1 VPNGTVKAEP
11 ELVKKFVAMGFAEDD
26 VVQVLRSTGNSVE
39 ETTERLLEFVYDED
53 DHDDQS
59 DSYDQTSI
67 SFEDGE
73 MLRNGGGMDDDRNF
87 ADDLAEVMALSEE
100 EAKQTERIQLAQDI
114 ALKEALRRSV
124 EEERMY
130 AANGFRPNGF
140 ASYAAANGTDDVAVP
155 QYAAVPMDQ
164 YGSSGG
170 AVGAAGSLD
179 DEEFALKE
187 ALRLSA
193 EEEAPNGTAY
203 HESFARDGGLGTLR
217 NEPMAGAEVVAASDE
232 LVAQLVAMDFPLAA
246 VTSAL
251 QRTRNNLDAAL
262 AGL

>member
-1 VPNGTVKAEP
+1 MHGPFRHHHPSGLIPSISSTQVKAEP

-114 ALKEALRRSV
+114 ALKEALRRS
-124 EEERMY
+124 
-130 AANGFRPNGF
+130 A
-140 ASYAAANGTDDVAVP
+140 
-155 QYAAVPMDQ
+155 
-164 YGSSGG
+164 GG
-170 AVGAAGSLD
+170 
-179 DEEFALKE
+179 
-187 ALRLSA
+187 RLG
-193 EEEAPNGTAY
+193 EN
-203 HESFARDGGLGTLR
+203 
-217 NEPMAGAEVVAASDE
+217 
-232 LVAQLVAMDFPLAA
+232 
-246 VTSAL
+246 
-251 QRTRNNLDAAL
+251 
-262 AGL
+262 